1 MSEWRTH
8 VKKVYDE
15 MKKKDSSVLLKD
27 ALKAASKSWKKGA
40 KAVGDRAD
48 DAKLGKK
55 GGDCSSMSEVDDK
68 KGGEDNMEEEVDLPV
83 PAATAGSVDEDVDTD
98 GAGGRGKKNK
108 TGKKSKKS
116 QKSKKGG
123 KTKKNRKSKKTDI
136 DLTDPKY
143 MD

>member
-1 MSEWRTH
+1 
-8 VKKVYDE
+8 
-15 MKKKDSSVLLKD
+15 LKD

-55 GGDCSSMSEVDDK
+55 GGDCGSMSEMDDK
-68 KGGEDNMEEEVDLPV
+68 KGGEDMDEEVDLPV
-83 PAATAGSVDEDVDTD
+83 PAATAGGVDEDDDTG

>member
-40 KAVGDRAD
+40 KAGKDG
-48 DAKLGKK
+48 AKLGKT
-55 GGDCSSMSEVDDK
+55 GGDCESMSEMADK
-68 KGGEDNMEEEVDLPV
+68 KGGEDNMVEEVS
-83 PAATAGSVDEDVDTD
+83 GVDEDDDVM
-98 GAGGRGKKNK
+98 GGKKNK

-123 KTKKNRKSKKTDI
+123 KTKKHRKSKKNDI

>member
-40 KAVGDRAD
+40 K
-48 DAKLGKK
+48 LGKK

-68 KGGEDNMEEEVDLPV
+68 KGGEDNMDEEVELPV
-83 PAATAGSVDEDVDTD
+83 PAATAGGVDEDDDT
-98 GAGGRGKKNK
+98 GGGGKKNK

-123 KTKKNRKSKKTDI
+123 KTKKSRKSKKTDI

>member
-15 MKKKDSSVLLKD
+15 MKKKDSTVLLKD

-55 GGDCSSMSEVDDK
+55 GGDCSSMSEVK
-68 KGGEDNMEEEVDLPV
+68 KGGDDMDEEVVLSV
-83 PAATAGSVDEDVDTD
+83 PAATAGGVDEDDDTD
-98 GAGGRGKKNK
+98 GAGGGGKKNK